1 MTQNDAVSDEMLM
14 ALADGELNDLEAA
27 RLRQR
32 LAADPALAARH
43 QEFVRTRAV
52 MQEAFPQEP
61 VPERLVAAVLNG
73 PDGTG
78 RSADVIPMRR
88 DFVRPAGWGMALA
101 ASVVLGLGGYWA
113 GRSTVP
119 GQTQGGDVAVAT
131 AAVPTG
137 GEARLADGSSARV
150 LASYATEIGLC
161 RMIAQ
166 ESWRHVICRDDR
178 SGTWD
183 IALSVHSGESGS
195 FLPSSAT
202 AVELIDRLLDEIA
215 AGPPMTA
222 DEERR
227 ALFD

>member
-1 MTQNDAVSDEMLM
+1 MTQSDAVSDEMLM
-14 ALADGELNDLEAA
+14 ALADGELNELEAA

-32 LAADPALAARH
+32 LAVDPVLAARH
-43 QEFVRTRAV
+43 QAFVRTRAW
-52 MQEAFPQEP
+52 MQEAFPPEP

-73 PDGTG
+73 AEGAG
-78 RSADVIPMRR
+78 RAAAVIPMRR
-88 DFVRPAGWGMALA
+88 GFVRRAGWGMALA
-101 ASVVLGLGGYWA
+101 ASLVLGLGGYWA
-113 GRSTVP
+113 GRSASP
-119 GQTQGGDVAVAT
+119 GLAPGDDVALAT

-137 GEARLADGSSARV
+137 GEVRLADGSTARV
-150 LASYATEIGLC
+150 LASYATDIGLC

-166 ESWRHVICRDDR
+166 ESWRHVTCRDDR
-178 SGTWD
+178 SGTWE

-215 AGPPMTA
+215 AGPPMTGE
-222 DEERR
+222 EERR